1 MILFGL
7 VGVIK
12 YGFKIFRRNK
22 ESKKSSEEYSKT
34 RWTQVSIVAHLVY
47 LYFSGLMRVSQFVL
61 IMANQ
66 LLSELWWRR
75 VPTMEENSLLVL
87 FQNRSNVDFLNG
99 LKVSDRPK
107 KKKHRERNLHIL
119 QCCVYYFWWH
129 LFVIKEERTKKKNW
143 KQFWIVNLVVLYS
156 V

>member
-22 ESKKSSEEYSKT
+22 DSKKSSEEYSKT

-87 FQNRSNVDFLNG
+87 FQNRSSVGFLNG
-99 LKVSDRPK
+99 LKVSDRK
-107 KKKHRERNLHIL
+107 KKKQGKELGIL

-129 LFVIKEERTKKKNW
+129 LFVIKEVRTKKNW